1 MNWEPWA
8 IAALGLLSGATG
20 WFVSQMWSALKE
32 LRTDLDSLR
41 VYLAQT
47 YPTYDRLTEAMRPVL
62 TQLDRIESAL
72 VHKADKP

>member
-1 MNWEPWA
+1 MSWEPWA
-8 IAALGLLSGATG
+8 ILALTIVSGAIG

-32 LRTDLDSLR
+32 LRSDLDSLR

-72 VHKADKP
+72 THKADKP

>member
-8 IAALGLLSGATG
+8 ILALGIISGAIG

-32 LRTDLDSLR
+32 LRSDLDSLR
-41 VYLAQT
+41 VHLAQA
-47 YPTYDRLTEAMRPVL
+47 YPTYDRLTEAMRPML

-72 VHKADKP
+72 THKADKP